1 MAHGYKTTAERV
13 LAGRVS
19 PEAVETVLREE
30 HAAVVRPARKAAEPS
45 VRCDYCSRGVRGQAR
60 KRALHFGGSVF
71 CSRCEREK
79 RQG

>member
-1 MAHGYKTTAERV
+1 MDDYTVFKTAQK
-13 LAGRVS
+13 LF
-19 PEAVETVLREE
+19 
-30 HAAVVRPARKAAEPS
+30 PAPVTKPRKASEPS

-60 KRALHFGGSVF
+60 KRALHFGGPVF